1 MRHLAARV
9 PQRWRQ
15 LGWITLLAFT
25 AKGLVTTTLIL
36 WALAGALD

>member
-1 MRHLAARV
+1 MRQIAARFA
-9 PQRWRQ
+9 PRWRQ

-25 AKGLVTTTLIL
+25 VKGLVTTTLIL